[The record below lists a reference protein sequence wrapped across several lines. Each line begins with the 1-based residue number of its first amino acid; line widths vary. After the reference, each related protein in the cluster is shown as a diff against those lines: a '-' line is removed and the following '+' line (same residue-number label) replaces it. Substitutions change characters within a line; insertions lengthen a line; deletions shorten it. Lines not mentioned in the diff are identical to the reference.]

1 MTETTTPLDAK
12 LLRRTMGRFAT
23 GVAVVTTNLD
33 GEMHGMTVNSL
44 TSVSLDPPKLLVC
57 FNKGARTEQCIESSG
72 YFAVNILGA
81 RQETVSNTFA
91 KRGEDHFDGLDLP
104 THPSGVPLIPGS
116 LAQIVCAVDRV
127 VEAGDHVVV
136 FGAIEDLT
144 EREGA
149 PLLFFGGTYGDY
161 VDRGHTADF
170 WYC

>member
-1 MTETTTPLDAK
+1 MDPK
-12 LLRRTMGRFAT
+12 MLRRTMGRFAT
-23 GVAVVTTNLD
+23 GVAVVTTNLN
-33 GEMHGMTVNSL
+33 GEVHGMTVNSL
-44 TSVSLDPPKLLVC
+44 TSVSLDPPLLLVC

-72 YFAVNILGA
+72 RFAVNILGA

-91 KRGEDHFDGLDLP
+91 RQGEDHFSGLDLP

-116 LAQIVCAVDRV
+116 LAQIVCTVERV
-127 VEAGDHVVV
+127 VEAGDHVVA
-136 FGAIEDLT
+136 FGAIEDVK

-161 VDRGHTADF
+161 VDRGNTADF